1 MPSTELSQTYEIGAT
16 PETVLSHLAEPE
28 NYLGLSP
35 LLVEVRDIRRAADVT
50 HYTAV
55 ERFRFLGLLDH
66 DNAIRVTLRTD
77 RTRLPDGATVGG
89 DVTSPGGVRMRYSFA
104 LAPHTAGTTR
114 VTDTLHLQAPFG
126 LLRFAARQAAAVQ
139 TARARILAERLG
151 PA

>member
-1 MPSTELSQTYEIGAT
+1 MPSTELSRTYDIGAT
-16 PETVLSHLAEPE
+16 PEAVLAHLAEPE

-35 LLVEVRDIRRAADVT
+35 LLVEVRDIRREADVT

-55 ERFRFLGLLDH
+55 ERFRFLGLVDH

-77 RTRLPDGATVGG
+77 PAGAAVGG
-89 DVTSPGGVRMRYSFA
+89 DVTSPGGVRMRYRFA
-104 LAPHTAGTTR
+104 LAPHTPGTTR
-114 VTDTLHLQAPFG
+114 VTDTLHLHAPFG